1 MDIIKTKVQVFTKV
15 SPAMNFIWKLEVL
28 LEISREIFCGFDF
41 NLKMKTSQIETI
53 GLEKEHTFFSLF
65 DYEMLIELR

>member
-1 MDIIKTKVQVFTKV
+1 
-15 SPAMNFIWKLEVL
+15 MNFIWKLEVL
-28 LEISREIFCGFDF
+28 LEISREVFRGFDF

-65 DYEMLIELR
+65 EYEMLIELR